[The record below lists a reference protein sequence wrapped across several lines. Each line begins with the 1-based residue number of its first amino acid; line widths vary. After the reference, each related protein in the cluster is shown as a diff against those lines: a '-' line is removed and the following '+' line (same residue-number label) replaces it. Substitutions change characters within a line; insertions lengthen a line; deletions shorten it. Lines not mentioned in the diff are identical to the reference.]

1 MSGFQLKPTP
11 TASNHP
17 PAAGVSGVSAT
28 PAKTTTTTM
37 MPTPLQKTPGGISTV
52 GNTHIH
58 THTLIVMMTLMM
70 MMIMTMML
78 VPMMCIS
85 MLTLSSVVVCSCRVI
100 TGYLL
105 YLQSR

>member
-1 MSGFQLKPTP
+1 MSGFQLRPTP

-28 PAKTTTTTM
+28 PVKTTTATM

-52 GNTHIH
+52 GNTHTHIH
-58 THTLIVMMTLMM
+58 TRTLIVMMTLMITLMMSIM
-70 MMIMTMML
+70 MMILMMMTMML

-85 MLTLSSVVVCSCRVI
+85 MLTLSLVVVCFM
-100 TGYLL
+100 
-105 YLQSR
+105 

>member
-1 MSGFQLKPTP
+1 MSGFQLRPTP
-11 TASNHP
+11 IASNHP

-28 PAKTTTTTM
+28 PAKTTTATM

-58 THTLIVMMTLMM
+58 THTLIVMMTLMIALMMSIM
-70 MMIMTMML
+70 MMMTMMML

-85 MLTLSSVVVCSCRVI
+85 MLTLSLVVVCSM
-100 TGYLL
+100 
-105 YLQSR
+105 